1 MILVLATHNE
11 GKKRE
16 YDLLFKDFPCEIRG
30 LSAFKGISELRE
42 EGNTFEEIA
51 INKARSVSKAIG
63 LPVLADDS
71 GLEVDALDGA
81 PGIFSARYAGEESD
95 DAQNNRKLLEALRE
109 KEDRQATFVCSIAL
123 SKPTGQTLTY
133 SGRCSGKLLREPL
146 GRNGFGYDP
155 LFFYPPLG
163 KTFDQLS
170 IEEKGEVSHRGRAM
184 RKLRDDF
191 KHIAMWLNSP

>member
-1 MILVLATHNE
+1 VVLVLATHNE

-16 YDLLFKDFPCEIRG
+16 YDLLLKDFPIEIRG
-30 LSAFKGISELRE
+30 LSEFKGVSKSAE

-51 INKARSVSKAIG
+51 IKKAQYVSKTIG
-63 LPVLADDS
+63 LPALADDS

-95 DAQNNRKLLEALRE
+95 DNQNNRKLLEALRG
-109 KEDRQATFVCSIAL
+109 KEDRQATFVCSIAI

-133 SGRCSGKLLREPL
+133 SGRCSGKVIHEPL
-146 GRNGFGYDP
+146 GANGFGYDP

-163 KTFDQLS
+163 KTFAQLS
-170 IEEKGEVSHRGRAM
+170 TEEKGEVSHRGRAM
-184 RKLRDDF
+184 RKLRDDSTY
-191 KHIAMWLNSP
+191 ILMWLNSP

>member
-1 MILVLATHNE
+1 MVLVLATHNE

-16 YDLLFKDFPCEIRG
+16 YDLLFKGFPYEIRG

-63 LPVLADDS
+63 LPVMADDS

-109 KEDRQATFVCSIAL
+109 KEDRQATFVCSIAI

-133 SGRCSGKLLREPL
+133 SGRCSGKLLHEPL
-146 GRNGFGYDP
+146 GTNGFGYDP

-163 KTFDQLS
+163 KTFAQLS

>member
-1 MILVLATHNE
+1 MVLVLATHNE

-16 YDLLFKDFPCEIRG
+16 YDLLFKDFPLEIRG
-30 LSAFKGISELRE
+30 LSEFKVVSELRE

-63 LPVLADDS
+63 LPALADDS

-95 DAQNNRKLLEALRE
+95 DAQNNRKLLEALRG
-109 KEDRQATFVCSIAL
+109 KEDRQAIFVCSIAI

-133 SGRCSGKLLREPL
+133 SGRCSGKLIHEPL
-146 GRNGFGYDP
+146 GTNGFGYDP

-163 KTFDQLS
+163 KTFAQLS

-191 KHIAMWLNSP
+191 KHILMWLNSP

>member
-1 MILVLATHNE
+1 MVLVLATHNE

-16 YDLLFKDFPCEIRG
+16 YDLLFKDLPCEIRG
-30 LSAFKGISELRE
+30 LFAFKGISELRE

-71 GLEVDALDGA
+71 GLEVDALEGA

-95 DAQNNRKLLEALRE
+95 DAQNNRKLLDALRG
-109 KEDRQATFVCSIAL
+109 KEDRQATFVCSIAI

-133 SGRCSGKLLREPL
+133 SGRCSGKLLHEPL
-146 GRNGFGYDP
+146 GTNGFGYDP

-163 KTFDQLS
+163 KTFAQLS

-191 KHIAMWLNSP
+191 KHILVWLNSP